1 MMIIKIMMI
10 MMMKPHIELTSGLR
24 TKKIKKR
31 EIKKEKKKILSK

>member
-1 MMIIKIMMI
+1 MMIII

-31 EIKKEKKKILSK
+31 EIKKEKKKKKKK